1 MAQQPPVGQGL
12 ITWASRSHSDTPH
25 WVGLFWTSNQLVAVT
40 STSQQTDIHA
50 AGEIR
55 THYPRKRAAAD
66 QRLRPRGH
74 RDRLKIYNVSYK

>member
-55 THYPRKRAAAD
+55 THYLRSERPQTNALDRAAT
-66 QRLRPRGH
+66 G
-74 RDRLKIYNVSYK
+74 IG